1 MDCKLLNMMNVIRR
15 LMVLLLLFVAICG
28 TLFAQEQSLIER
40 KLTDFI
46 KTIYGEGEEVRVKF
60 DNIPAQLK
68 GRPNVRNISFA
79 RMPDDRGEGLCLVEV
94 EGKNRRGKNV
104 YVPFRVT
111 KKTRVFV
118 LIENGKKGDVIRSD
132 SVAVRDTSLSDRRS
146 MYPSNLENIVGKTLK
161 KDLPGGTVITSHL
174 LDNPVV
180 IERGEVVHIIAE
192 NSRLVVRAKGRA
204 LEKGRIGDSIRVKNT
219 SSDREIYG
227 KVIGENAVFVA
238 F

>member
-1 MDCKLLNMMNVIRR
+1 MDCKLLNVMNVIRR
-15 LMVLLLLFVAICG
+15 LMVLLLLFIAVCG
-28 TLFAQEQSLIER
+28 TLFATEQPPIER

-46 KTIYGEGEEVRVKF
+46 KKIYGEGEEIRVKF
-60 DNIPAQLK
+60 GNIPARLK
-68 GRPNVRNISFA
+68 DRPNVKNISFA
-79 RMPDDRGEGLCLVEV
+79 RIPDDRGEGLCLVEV

-104 YVPFRVT
+104 YVPFRVIR
-111 KKTRVFV
+111 KTRVFV

-146 MYPSNLENIVGKTLK
+146 RYPSNLENIVGKTLK
-161 KDLPGGTVITSHL
+161 KDLPRGTVITSQL

-192 NSRLVVRAKGRA
+192 NSRLVVQAKGRA

-227 KVIGENAVFVA
+227 KVIGENAVFVT